1 MWFRDRSRE
10 SPDFSA
16 GAGSPRF
23 TDGVMSVDGATVL
36 CPHGHVNRGDRRFCV
51 VCGASIEIVDWPEDV
66 DTPAANRRVLA
77 VSGMAIAVL
86 IVVGVVAFI
95 VFAPSS
101 GDNAEQR
108 RSDGFAAGTPSA
120 ISTGPIF
127 CPAPPTIRAE
137 SMELRAE
144 GLAVDAAFLS
154 PCPGEPLEADAELRI
169 TVTDGQRDIVLVSG
183 IEPHLRWRTFTE
195 ALLEAATRSGSRLVV
210 TLGSM
215 SGMSPHTRPPAVT
228 GSSTNRELADRLGLD
243 RPSYQGPTGVVGVL
257 HDTLDRAGIPVISL
271 RVSVPYYLPD
281 SPNPKATR
289 ALLRRFEQVSGI
301 DTAHADLDGPAAEW
315 QSRVE
320 LAVAGDAEV
329 RAHVRRLESQ
339 VDQSEDLMARG
350 DDLAAE
356 LEAFLREQDA
366 PPDA

>member
-1 MWFRDRSRE
+1 MDELRWTADDQFTTGLDRPILVVAFRGLFD
-10 SPDFSA
+10 A
-16 GAGSPRF
+16 AGS
-23 TDGVMSVDGATVL
+23 ATSAVEWL
-36 CPHGHVNRGDRRFCV
+36 AERLDSMQVG
-51 VCGASIEIVDWPEDV
+51 DV
-66 DTPAANRRVLA
+66 DPETFFDFTQERPVVEFDEHDVRRIRWASNQVLA
-77 VSGMAIAVL
+77 V
-86 IVVGVVAFI
+86 
-95 VFAPSS
+95 
-101 GDNAEQR
+101 R
-108 RSDGFAAGTPSA
+108 TP
-120 ISTGPIF
+120 
-127 CPAPPTIRAE
+127 E
-137 SMELRAE
+137 
-144 GLAVDAAFLS
+144 
-154 PCPGEPLEADAELRI
+154 
-169 TVTDGQRDIVLVSG
+169 GQRDLVLVSG

-215 SGMSPHTRPPAVT
+215 SGMTPHTRPPAVT
-228 GSSTNRELADRLGLD
+228 GSSTNSDLADRLGLD

-301 DTAHADLDGPAAEW
+301 DTAHADLDGPATEW

-329 RAHVRRLESQ
+329 REHVRRLESQ
-339 VDQSEDLMARG
+339 VDQSEDLMASG

>member
-1 MWFRDRSRE
+1 MDELRWTAEDQLTAGLDRPILVVAFRGLFD
-10 SPDFSA
+10 A
-16 GAGSPRF
+16 AGS
-23 TDGVMSVDGATVL
+23 ATSAVEWL
-36 CPHGHVNRGDRRFCV
+36 AERLDSMQVG
-51 VCGASIEIVDWPEDV
+51 DV
-66 DTPAANRRVLA
+66 DPETFFDFTQERPVVEFDRHNVRRIRWVSNRVLA
-77 VSGMAIAVL
+77 VRT
-86 IVVGVVAFI
+86 
-95 VFAPSS
+95 
-101 GDNAEQR
+101 AE
-108 RSDGFAAGTPSA
+108 
-120 ISTGPIF
+120 
-127 CPAPPTIRAE
+127 
-137 SMELRAE
+137 
-144 GLAVDAAFLS
+144 
-154 PCPGEPLEADAELRI
+154 
-169 TVTDGQRDIVLVSG
+169 GQRDLVLVSG

-195 ALLEAATRSGSRLVV
+195 ALLEATTRSGARLVV

-301 DTAHADLDGPAAEW
+301 DTAHTDLDGPAAEW

-339 VDQSEDLMARG
+339 VDQSEELMARG

>member
-1 MWFRDRSRE
+1 MHELRWTADDQFTTGLDR
-10 SPDFSA
+10 PILVVAFHGLFDA
-16 GAGSPRF
+16 AGS
-23 TDGVMSVDGATVL
+23 ATSAVEWL
-36 CPHGHVNRGDRRFCV
+36 AERLDSMQVG
-51 VCGASIEIVDWPEDV
+51 DV
-66 DTPAANRRVLA
+66 DPETFFDFTQERPVVEFDEHDVRRIRWASNQVLA
-77 VSGMAIAVL
+77 V
-86 IVVGVVAFI
+86 
-95 VFAPSS
+95 
-101 GDNAEQR
+101 R
-108 RSDGFAAGTPSA
+108 TP
-120 ISTGPIF
+120 
-127 CPAPPTIRAE
+127 E
-137 SMELRAE
+137 
-144 GLAVDAAFLS
+144 
-154 PCPGEPLEADAELRI
+154 
-169 TVTDGQRDIVLVSG
+169 GQRDLVLVSG

-215 SGMSPHTRPPAVT
+215 SGMTPHTRPPAVT
-228 GSSTNRELADRLGLD
+228 GSSTNSDLADRLGLD

-301 DTAHADLDGPAAEW
+301 DTAHADLDGPATEW

-329 RAHVRRLESQ
+329 REHVRRLESQ
-339 VDQSEDLMARG
+339 VDQSEDLMASG

>member
-1 MWFRDRSRE
+1 MDELRWTASDEFTSGLDRPILIVAFRGLFD
-10 SPDFSA
+10 A
-16 GAGSPRF
+16 AGS
-23 TDGVMSVDGATVL
+23 ATSAVEWL
-36 CPHGHVNRGDRRFCV
+36 AERLDSMQVG
-51 VCGASIEIVDWPEDV
+51 DV
-66 DTPAANRRVLA
+66 DPETFFDFTQERPLVEFDEHGVRRIRWASNRVLA
-77 VSGMAIAVL
+77 VRT
-86 IVVGVVAFI
+86 
-95 VFAPSS
+95 
-101 GDNAEQR
+101 AE
-108 RSDGFAAGTPSA
+108 
-120 ISTGPIF
+120 
-127 CPAPPTIRAE
+127 
-137 SMELRAE
+137 
-144 GLAVDAAFLS
+144 
-154 PCPGEPLEADAELRI
+154 
-169 TVTDGQRDIVLVSG
+169 GQRDVVLVSG

-195 ALLEAATRSGSRLVV
+195 ALLEVATRSGSRLVV

-301 DTAHADLDGPAAEW
+301 DTSHADLDGPAAEW

>member
-1 MWFRDRSRE
+1 MAFHGLFD
-10 SPDFSA
+10 A
-16 GAGSPRF
+16 AGS
-23 TDGVMSVDGATVL
+23 ATSAVEWL
-36 CPHGHVNRGDRRFCV
+36 AERLDSMQVG
-51 VCGASIEIVDWPEDV
+51 DV
-66 DTPAANRRVLA
+66 DPETFFDFTQERPVVEFDEHDVRRIRWASNRVLA
-77 VSGMAIAVL
+77 V
-86 IVVGVVAFI
+86 
-95 VFAPSS
+95 
-101 GDNAEQR
+101 R
-108 RSDGFAAGTPSA
+108 TP
-120 ISTGPIF
+120 
-127 CPAPPTIRAE
+127 E
-137 SMELRAE
+137 
-144 GLAVDAAFLS
+144 
-154 PCPGEPLEADAELRI
+154 
-169 TVTDGQRDIVLVSG
+169 GQRDLVLVSG

-215 SGMSPHTRPPAVT
+215 SGMTPHTRPPAVT
-228 GSSTNRELADRLGLD
+228 GSSTNSDLADRLGLD

-301 DTAHADLDGPAAEW
+301 DTAHADLDGPATEW

-329 RAHVRRLESQ
+329 REHVRRLESQ
-339 VDQSEDLMARG
+339 VDQSEDLMASG